1 MEKIHDAWRGQHG
14 AGTRILR
21 MDSANQVVLGE
32 LEKKDE
38 LVLAASDSTDLR
50 ASIVLLLATFLA
62 TETAKLFDK
71 SHTGILVL
79 LEGMAGLAIASSLV
93 AAVVS
98 LFPREYRYPDPVAL
112 QNRLETARNQF
123 AGDARVSQNPALLE
137 ALMTK
142 QAEAYRREGLQQ
154 RILHNQKHNL
164 AKNSWLN
171 TSFYFAVLALL
182 LYVVV
187 SAQIYLKQ

>member
-1 MEKIHDAWRGQHG
+1 
-14 AGTRILR
+14 
-21 MDSANQVVLGE
+21 
-32 LEKKDE
+32 
-38 LVLAASDSTDLR
+38 
-50 ASIVLLLATFLA
+50 
-62 TETAKLFDK
+62 
-71 SHTGILVL
+71 
-79 LEGMAGLAIASSLV
+79 
-93 AAVVS
+93 
-98 LFPREYRYPDPVAL
+98 
-112 QNRLETARNQF
+112 
-123 AGDARVSQNPALLE
+123 
-137 ALMTK
+137 MTK

>member
-1 MEKIHDAWRGQHG
+1 
-14 AGTRILR
+14 

-142 QAEAYRREGLQQ
+142 QAEAYRFEGLQQ